1 MDKENQSMV
10 VLPGQEL
17 MILWQ
22 RIEKE
27 HHQIHD
33 VFRKLQLLSEDAGY
47 PHATAFCT
55 YFSSE
60 GLSVHISRGFA
71 SGINIEAFLPVEE
84 VDWRDYFLP
93 FGRFDQ
99 TYIRS
104 RHFTKVFPKDFI

>member
-1 MDKENQSMV
+1 MV

-17 MILWQ
+17 MIRWQ
-22 RIEKE
+22 QIEKE
-27 HHQIHD
+27 HKQIYD
-33 VFRKLQLLSEDAGY
+33 VLRMLRLLPNDTAY

-60 GLSVHISRGFA
+60 GLSVYISRGYA
-71 SGINIEAFLPVEE
+71 SGINIEAFFPLAE
-84 VDWRDYFLP
+84 VNWQDYFLP

-104 RHFTKVFPKDFI
+104 RHFTKVFPRDFI